1 VAWCLGIEPIFG
13 LPDNDASCFSEAA
26 RDEFEVPNKPPAR
39 VLHSECS
46 VSLSDRKARRI
57 RLTRAIQGDRRTVQ
71 VEEIQGDTIVRT
83 SKLTARSKTMQDEH
97 GGLQRFL
104 FEWLKWP
111 REEVSTFRGA
121 PAEVYLENLAPA
133 FYIDQS
139 EGWTNVQALQ
149 ISRYG
154 QQEIAEIAVE
164 YLLGATD
171 AIKARVFQQQAEQR
185 SAYLHGTARA
195 IADRVASTLLR
206 RGWNVE
212 WSGKGTLVEIIAR
225 WSSRPLKEVLKA
237 EANEGIN

>member
-1 VAWCLGIEPIFG
+1 MDVNTRKWEAR
-13 LPDNDASCFSEAA
+13 SE
-26 RDEFEVPNKPPAR
+26 VGQP
-39 VLHSECS
+39 L
-46 VSLSDRKARRI
+46 SLRPLLKRQKARRI

-71 VEEIQGDTIVRT
+71 VEEIQSDTIVRT

-154 QQEIAEIAVE
+154 QQEIAEIAV
-164 YLLGATD
+164 
-171 AIKARVFQQQAEQR
+171 
-185 SAYLHGTARA
+185 
-195 IADRVASTLLR
+195 
-206 RGWNVE
+206 
-212 WSGKGTLVEIIAR
+212 
-225 WSSRPLKEVLKA
+225 
-237 EANEGIN
+237 